1 MALLYRRTMP
11 KRMYNF
17 FMFSVLAHLAIFL
30 FVGSHKTTDSG
41 VFITEITYEEETSQM
56 PEALKPQS
64 RVGYLIPPSNFDDM
78 ARGVEGAGPSGV
90 GGYGDAS
97 TQAVV
102 DLSTT
107 IDRSQATINLN
118 SYDEGDEGALAVV
131 HIASKGGNV
140 KTTEEIL
147 AERPISLSKNLPRGT
162 GGTGSMRVG
171 STIGITQQTPAIKID
186 KRPPP
191 PTTTN
196 IGKQV
201 EKQVEQKLKVET
213 GSGTQISLAGPI
225 ASRGILKKLLPNY
238 PSWCLSQGIS
248 GVVKIKIWVEPSGKV
263 REGALIEC
271 SSGYPDLD
279 QAVVNALKAWLFA
292 PLPGTV
298 VQESQWGVITFRFV
312 CG

>member
-1 MALLYRRTMP
+1 MP

-17 FMFSVLAHLAIFL
+17 FIISVIAHAAIFL
-30 FVGSHKTTDSG
+30 FVGSSKTTDSG
-41 VFITEITYEEETSQM
+41 VFITEITYEEEAAM
-56 PEALKPQS
+56 PEAIKTQS
-64 RVGYLIPPSNFDDM
+64 RVGYLIPPSNLDDM
-78 ARGVEGAGPSGV
+78 ARGVEGAGPPGV

-97 TQAVV
+97 TQAIV
-102 DLSTT
+102 DLSAT

-147 AERPISLSKNLPRGT
+147 AEKPISLSKNLPRGT

-191 PTTTN
+191 PATTN

-213 GSGTQISLAGPI
+213 GGSGTSISLAGPI